1 MKQLVSFLCCQLLI
15 KYQLNALLHCPIQE
29 IKIDVLVSIR
39 VVDKH
44 VTHEPH
50 FIFPILFIC
59 KILRACLFMLVYV
72 HNRLVSGT
80 FLRKTT

>member
-1 MKQLVSFLCCQLLI
+1 MAQLESFLCCQLLI

-44 VTHEPH
+44 VTHEPLH
-50 FIFPILFIC
+50 FPYFIWR
-59 KILRACLFMLVYV
+59 ILRTCYV
-72 HNRLVSGT
+72 QYMW
-80 FLRKTT
+80 